1 MPMDATDTLPGRM
14 GPRRRVKEL
23 SGFGAVSPAIEDSV
37 QRARKQRP
45 EPLSDRLLLTES
57 VFAVLFVVAAIA
69 LIEIGHP
76 GHVPVGA
83 AVVLTIAFAVL
94 SRFEF
99 EVGAGYTVATQL
111 IFVPMLFV
119 LPPEVAPALV
129 AAGRMLSGLPDF
141 VTGNLPGDR
150 VISRLADSWYS
161 LGPAVVFA
169 AASVDGAHWGDWG
182 WWLLA
187 LLAQLALD
195 FTVSSARERL
205 GTGLAPDV
213 HVRELVPVW
222 TVDVLLSP
230 VGMVAALA
238 SEDRRFAFVLVLPLV
253 LLMWVFAQERRA
265 RMDQQIETS
274 RTYRRT
280 ALLLG
285 ELIGED
291 DEYTGAHSQGVVSLS
306 VAIADELGLGED
318 QRRLVEFGALL
329 HDVGKIG
336 VPKEIVNKSGVL
348 SDEEWEVMRRHTI
361 TGQRMLDRVGGALQ
375 DVGEVVRA
383 SHERWDGT
391 GYPDGLAGEAIPIAA
406 RIVCAADAF
415 SAMTTDRPYRAARD
429 RDYAIGELRAQAG
442 KQFDPTVAEA
452 TITVV
457 ERYGLPRRQSVSEL
471 GAPGLET
478 PA

>member
-1 MPMDATDTLPGRM
+1 MA
-14 GPRRRVKEL
+14 PRRRVNEL

-37 QRARKQRP
+37 QRARQQRP
-45 EPLSDRLLLTES
+45 QPLSDRELLTES
-57 VFAVLFVVAAIA
+57 IVAVLFVIAAIA
-69 LIEIGHP
+69 LIEIGNP
-76 GHVPVGA
+76 GHVSVGIA
-83 AVVLTIAFAVL
+83 IVLTLGFAVL

-99 EVGAGYTVATQL
+99 ETGAGYTVATQL
-111 IFVPMLFV
+111 VFVPMLFL
-119 LPPEVAPALV
+119 LPPEIVPALV
-129 AAGRMLSGLPDF
+129 AAGRVLGGLPDF
-141 VTGNLPGDR
+141 LSGNLPGDR
-150 VISRLADSWYS
+150 VISRLSDSWYS
-161 LGPAVVFA
+161 LGPAVVLTA
-169 AASVDGAHWGDWG
+169 AGVDHGAFWSDWP
-182 WWLLA
+182 WWVLA
-187 LLAQLALD
+187 LVAQLVLD
-195 FTVSSARERL
+195 FVVSSVREWL
-205 GTGLAPDV
+205 GTGRAPEM
-213 HVRELVPVW
+213 HVRELVPIW

-230 VGMVAALA
+230 VGMAAALA
-238 SEDRRFAFVLVLPLV
+238 SEGGRYAFVLLFPLA

-265 RMDQQIETS
+265 RLDQQIETS

-336 VPKEIVNKSGVL
+336 VPKEIVNKPGPL
-348 SDEEWEVMRRHTI
+348 SDEEWDVMRRHTI

-375 DVGEVVRA
+375 DVGHVVRA
-383 SHERWDGT
+383 SHERWDGS
-391 GYPDGLAGEAIPIAA
+391 GYPDGLAGEEIPLAA
-406 RIVCAADAF
+406 RIICAADAF

-442 KQFDPTVAEA
+442 LQFDPAVTAA
-452 TITVV
+452 TITVI
-457 ERYGLPRRQSVSEL
+457 ERYGLPRRATAREL
-471 GAPGLET
+471 DAPELET

>member
-1 MPMDATDTLPGRM
+1 M
-14 GPRRRVKEL
+14 GQRRRVNGL
-23 SGFGAVSPAIEDSV
+23 YGFGAVSPTTEDSV

-45 EPLSDRLLLTES
+45 EPLGDRLLLTES
-57 VFAVLFVVAAIA
+57 IFAALFVVAAVA
-69 LIEIGHP
+69 LIEVGNP
-76 GHVPVGA
+76 GHVPIGA
-83 AVVLTIAFAVL
+83 AVVLTVAFAVL

-111 IFVPMLFV
+111 VFVPMLFV
-119 LPPEVAPALV
+119 LPPEIVPALV
-129 AAGRMLSGLPDF
+129 AAGRVLGGLRGF
-141 VTGNLPGDR
+141 LTGQLPADR
-150 VISRLADSWYS
+150 IISRLADSWYS
-161 LGPAVVFA
+161 LGPAVVLA
-169 AASVDGAHWGDWG
+169 AASVHGAHWGDWG
-182 WWLLA
+182 WWLTA

-195 FTVSSARERL
+195 VVVSAARERF
-205 GTGLAPDV
+205 GTGLAPEV

-230 VGMVAALA
+230 VGLAAALA
-238 SEDRRFAFVLVLPLV
+238 SQDARFAFTLVLPLA
-253 LLMWVFAQERRA
+253 LLIAVFAQERRA
-265 RMDQQIETS
+265 RLDQQIETS

-306 VAIADELGLGED
+306 VAIADELGLGEE

-375 DVGEVVRA
+375 EIGEVVRA
-383 SHERWDGT
+383 SHERWDGS

-429 RDYAIGELRAQAG
+429 REYAIGELRTQAG
-442 KQFDPTVAEA
+442 RQFDPAVAEA
-452 TITVV
+452 TITVI
-457 ERYGLPRRQSVSEL
+457 ERYGLPRRQSVTEL
-471 GAPGLET
+471 GVAP
-478 PA
+478 A

>member
-1 MPMDATDTLPGRM
+1 M
-14 GPRRRVKEL
+14 GQRRRVNGL
-23 SGFGAVSPAIEDSV
+23 YGFGAVSPTTEDSV
-37 QRARKQRP
+37 QRARSHRP
-45 EPLSDRLLLTES
+45 DPLTDRELVTES
-57 VFAVLFVVAAIA
+57 VFGALLVVAVIA
-69 LIEIGHP
+69 LIEIGDP
-76 GHVPVGA
+76 GHIPVGA
-83 AVVLTIAFAVL
+83 ALVLTLAFVLL

-99 EVGAGYTVATQL
+99 ETGAGYALPTQL
-111 IFVPMLFV
+111 AFVPMLFV

-129 AAGRMLSGLPDF
+129 VAGRVLSGLPDIA
-141 VTGNLPGDR
+141 TGDLSRDR
-150 VISRLADSWYS
+150 LIPRLGDSWYS
-161 LGPAVVFA
+161 LGPAVVLSA
-169 AASVDGAHWGDWG
+169 AGVHGAHWGDWV

-187 LLAQLALD
+187 LVAQLALD
-195 FTVSSARERL
+195 LAVSSAREFF
-205 GTGLAPDV
+205 GTGRAPEM

-230 VGMVAALA
+230 VGMAAALA
-238 SEDRRFAFVLVLPLV
+238 SEQRRFAFVLVLPLA

-265 RMDQQIETS
+265 RLDQQIETS

-306 VAIADELGLGED
+306 VAIADELGLGEE

-375 DVGEVVRA
+375 EVGEVVRA
-383 SHERWDGT
+383 SHERWDGS
-391 GYPDGLAGEAIPIAA
+391 GYPDGLAGEAIPVAA

-429 RDYAIGELRAQAG
+429 REYAIGELRTQAG
-442 KQFDPTVAEA
+442 RQFDPAVAEA
-452 TITVV
+452 TITVI
-457 ERYGLPRRQSVSEL
+457 ERYGLPRRQSVTEL
-471 GAPGLET
+471 GAA